1 MSEIAFGFLLG
12 PIAFFVSVVMF
23 RMTSGRDGS
32 GQRWPG
38 YVDPV
43 LFIPG
48 VIMLLFLAVPMWTNE
63 PVGRTADTGFR
74 FGVFAGF
81 VACTS
86 VYLFFMSRR
95 GPTPLTAGF
104 AAISVATAVSAF
116 VRLVV

>member
-1 MSEIAFGFLLG
+1 MSEIAFGLLLG
-12 PIAFFVSVVMF
+12 PIVFLVSVVMF

-32 GQRWPG
+32 GERWQG

-48 VIMLLFLAVPMWTNE
+48 VVMLLFLAVPMWTNE
-63 PVGRTADTGFR
+63 PAGRSADTGFR
-74 FGVFAGF
+74 FGLFAGF

-86 VYLFFMSRR
+86 LYLSFMFRR

-104 AAISVATAVSAF
+104 AAVSVATAVSAF